1 MKNTHP
7 KSPFAGFTLIE
18 LLVVIAIIGI
28 LAGLLFPAIQGALVN
43 ANAIKVGNNG
53 GNIVKGI
60 IQANLDRESMNMGH
74 VWPIDKSTI
83 IDPSKP
89 ENFGKGA
96 TYSEYYFKLLKNKNI
111 VDGLDWFVFSGG
123 GVPAATTETE
133 FDGGGFCVWNYV
145 GQLDSSATDDTPFLF
160 SRNFNITE
168 AELDEYDTKPF
179 DNLNP
184 FGNFLSK
191 TMVPFGDSV
200 MVFVQKGGGMQ
211 SVKKKFLRNPKIF
224 FGGSVFGTSSDSS
237 EEWNKEATLVQT
249 KKRD

>member
-1 MKNTHP
+1 MKNTQS
-7 KSPFAGFTLIE
+7 KSPFAAFTLIE

-53 GNIVKGI
+53 GNIVKAI
-60 IQANLDRESMNMGH
+60 IQANLDREAMNMGH
-74 VWPIDKSTI
+74 VWPVDGSTI

-89 ENFGKGA
+89 ENFGSA
-96 TYSEYYFKLLKNKNI
+96 TYSEYYFKLIKSRGI

-123 GVPAATTETE
+123 GVPSATTEVE
-133 FDGGGFCVWNYV
+133 FDGGGFCVWNYI
-145 GQLDSSATDDTPFLF
+145 GDLDASATDDTPFLI
-160 SRNFNITE
+160 SRNFNITT

-184 FGNFLSK
+184 LGNFLSK
-191 TMVPFGDSV
+191 KMDPFGDRV
-200 MVFVQKGGGMQ
+200 MVFVQKGAGMQ
-211 SVKKKFLRNPKIF
+211 SVKKKFLRNPKVF
-224 FGGSVFGTSSDSS
+224 FGGSVFGTSEDSS
-237 EEWNKEATLVQT
+237 EEWNKDATLVLT